1 MATAKTKQAAGPEFD
16 TAIDAGTKVAETV
29 IKANTEACKKGY
41 ETFVSMGREAIDSA
55 TKAGAE
61 VKGFEKVADYPKA
74 NFEAFVEAGSVF
86 VRGMEEWNGQMLEL
100 AKSQIEESLATQKA
114 LFGAKTFQEA
124 VEIQQGFM
132 RKATERAMNE
142 GAALSG
148 AWMKVATEAAAPLT
162 ERAKQNVEEATKT
175 AA

>member
-1 MATAKTKQAAGPEFD
+1 MATVKTKVATPDFDAAL
-16 TAIDAGTKVAETV
+16 DAGTKVAETV

-41 ETFVSMGREAIDSA
+41 DTLVSIGREAIDSA

-74 NFEAFVEAGSVF
+74 NFEALVEAGSVF
-86 VRGMEEWNGQMLEL
+86 VRGMEEWNGRVFEAAKTQFEDGL
-100 AKSQIEESLATQKA
+100 AVQKA

-124 VEIQQGFM
+124 VEIQQGFV
-132 RKATERAMNE
+132 RKATERAMND
-142 GAALSG
+142 GAAISG
-148 AWMKVATEAAAPLT
+148 AWMKLASDAAAPLT
-162 ERAKQNVEEATKT
+162 AQAKKTVEDVTKT